1 MYFWG
6 GKGYAEIKA
15 RNWALKLLF
24 GYAAAIIIVIIPF
37 DVFLPLFSPFSLTA
51 GNRVMCFNC
60 NSHEDYRC
68 RDSFNW
74 TDPPE
79 KKACE
84 GCCVKMVQGIGT
96 GEDKRPRDWSPL
108 N

>member
-1 MYFWG
+1 MIF
-6 GKGYAEIKA
+6 
-15 RNWALKLLF
+15 
-24 GYAAAIIIVIIPF
+24 VS
-37 DVFLPLFSPFSLTA
+37 FLA
-51 GNRVMCFNC
+51 GNRVMCFTC

-79 KKACE
+79 KKACA

-96 GEDKRPRDWSPL
+96 GEGKKQRVRAKDDRL
-108 N
+108 L

>member
-1 MYFWG
+1 MIF
-6 GKGYAEIKA
+6 
-15 RNWALKLLF
+15 
-24 GYAAAIIIVIIPF
+24 VS
-37 DVFLPLFSPFSLTA
+37 FLA
-51 GNRVMCFNC
+51 GNRVMCFTC

-79 KKACE
+79 KKACA

-96 GEDKRPRDWSPL
+96 GEEKSRGSEPKTIACYSFGKHY
-108 N
+108 

>member
-37 DVFLPLFSPFSLTA
+37 DVFFTIIFPIFSHSGQPRDVLQLQQPRGLPLQGLVQLDGPA
-51 GNRVMCFNC
+51 GEEGLRGMLRQDGAGHRNR
-60 NSHEDYRC
+60 
-68 RDSFNW
+68 
-74 TDPPE
+74 
-79 KKACE
+79 
-84 GCCVKMVQGIGT
+84 
-96 GEDKRPRDWSPL
+96 
-108 N
+108 